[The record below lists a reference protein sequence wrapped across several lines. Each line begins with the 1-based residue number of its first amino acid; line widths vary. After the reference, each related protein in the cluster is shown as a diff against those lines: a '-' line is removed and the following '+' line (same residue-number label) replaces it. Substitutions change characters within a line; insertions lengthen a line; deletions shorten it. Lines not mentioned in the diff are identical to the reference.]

1 MARYRKINNK
11 KVMRGLI
18 YIIFLPLIVG
28 CLLIGEILRAIKK
41 RSRFSKNKLEKANH
55 LRISRNHLE
64 NNNYSAKNY
73 LMTDCEK
80 EFFETINS
88 ILQGNYILQ
97 PQINLASVIEKESFE
112 KYRNEL
118 FRNIDFGVFDKDY
131 KLLLLIE
138 INDQTHQEKKRQ
150 ERDRK
155 VKMICQKAG
164 IPLIVFWTKFGCD
177 RGYIFKRL
185 AEYLPLLQT

>member
-1 MARYRKINNK
+1 MARYRKISNK
-11 KVMRGLI
+11 KVMRGLV
-18 YIIFLPLIVG
+18 YIILLPLIAV
-28 CLLIGEILRAIKK
+28 CLLIGEILKIIRK
-41 RSRFSKNKLEKANH
+41 RRRFSKNKTEQENH
-55 LRISRNHLE
+55 LKNSKNHLE
-64 NNNYSAKNY
+64 NNYYSAKNH

-80 EFFETINS
+80 KFFVTINN
-88 ILQGNYILQ
+88 ILQGKYILQ

-118 FRNIDFGVFDKDY
+118 FRNIDFGVFDKSY

-155 VKMICQKAG
+155 VKTICQKAG
-164 IPLIVFWTKFGCD
+164 IPLIVFWTKFGCNQE
-177 RGYIFKRL
+177 YIHKRL
-185 AEYLPLLQT
+185 AEYLPLL